1 LIFDG
6 RCLVALIV
14 LVFLFAAESAGHGD
28 LSRAGMMNN
37 QAVQTGQWWRL
48 FTAVTLHG
56 DVAHLAANVGT
67 GLLFL
72 GLAMGAYGPGVGLL
86 ASFLA
91 GVGGNLA
98 GLIFYSSTHRGL
110 GASGMV
116 LGALGLLAA
125 QSLTLLRHGLTP
137 RQLAARGVLSACLLL
152 LLLGFSTEHNVD
164 VLAHVAGFCTGLAI
178 GAGLA
183 FGPATLPQSQWIQR
197 SSMAGC
203 LVLVTL
209 AWCLALR
216 TP

>member
-1 LIFDG
+1 
-6 RCLVALIV
+6 
-14 LVFLFAAESAGHGD
+14 
-28 LSRAGMMNN
+28 
-37 QAVQTGQWWRL
+37 
-48 FTAVTLHG
+48 
-56 DVAHLAANVGT
+56 
-67 GLLFL
+67 
-72 GLAMGAYGPGVGLL
+72 
-86 ASFLA
+86 
-91 GVGGNLA
+91 
-98 GLIFYSSTHRGL
+98 
-110 GASGMV
+110 MV